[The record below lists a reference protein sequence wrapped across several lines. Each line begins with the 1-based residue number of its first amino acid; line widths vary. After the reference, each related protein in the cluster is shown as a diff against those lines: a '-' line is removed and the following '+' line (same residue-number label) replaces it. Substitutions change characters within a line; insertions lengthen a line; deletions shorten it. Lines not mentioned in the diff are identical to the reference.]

1 MADTLQQLLRER
13 SEQDTVAVKY
23 DDRTW
28 TWREHVAE
36 ARAQAASLV
45 DIADPSRPLHVGVLL
60 ANGPQMLTAMAAAAL
75 GGYVLCC
82 INNTRRGVGLARD
95 IALVDCQILIT
106 DETHRHL
113 LDGLDLPG
121 VRVLDTSSDEWAALT
136 AQPKVLT
143 PYREV
148 GPDDTFVMIFTS
160 GTSGDPKA
168 VQVQHMM
175 PIFAG
180 GALAERYSVGTSDV
194 CYVSMPLFHSNSI
207 YAGWGVALVTGAAI
221 VPAVF
226 SVTRFLDEVR
236 RHGVTYMNYVGK
248 PLAYLLSTPEQPDD
262 HDNPLRV
269 AFGNEASDRDI
280 AEFSRRF
287 DCTVWDGFGST
298 ENAVIITREEGCPPG
313 SLGKGFPGVAIYDP
327 ETLQECDVAK
337 FDENGDLLNRESAV
351 GELVNT
357 NGGGL
362 FRGYYRDAGAT
373 DHRLRHGM
381 YWSGDLAYRDAD
393 GWIYF
398 AGRTADW
405 MRVDGENLAAAPI
418 ERVLTRLSET
428 SRVAVYPVPDESV
441 GDQVMAALVLREGA
455 TLTPAK
461 FEKFLAGQPDLSPKA
476 WPRYV
481 WIADDLPSTATN
493 KILKRELV
501 SYGATPPGGVLW
513 RRDGS
518 RYLPQDERALSGT
531 DR

>member
-1 MADTLQQLLRER
+1 MADTLQQLFRER
-13 SEQDTVAVKY
+13 AGQDNVAVKY
-23 DDRTW
+23 GDRTW
-28 TWREHVAE
+28 TWREHVTE
-36 ARAQAASLV
+36 ASAQAAAII
-45 DIADPSRPLHVGVLL
+45 DIADTDRPLHVGVLL
-60 ANGPQMLTAMAAAAL
+60 ANTPDMLTAMAAAAL

-82 INNTRRGVGLARD
+82 INNTRRGDSLARD

-106 DETHRHL
+106 DAAHRDL
-113 LDGLDLPG
+113 LDGLDLTG
-121 VRVLDTSSDEWAALT
+121 VRVLDTSGDEWAELT
-136 AQPKVLT
+136 AAPRELT
-143 PYREV
+143 PHREV

-175 PIFAG
+175 PIFSG
-180 GALAERYSVGTSDV
+180 SALAERYSVESSDV

-207 YAGWGVALVTGAAI
+207 YAGWGVAMVTGAAM

-226 SVTRFLDEVR
+226 SVSGFLDDVR
-236 RHGVTYMNYVGK
+236 QYGVTFMNYVGK
-248 PLAYLLSTPEQPDD
+248 PLAYILSTPEKPDD

-280 AEFSRRF
+280 AEFARRF

-298 ENAVIITREEGCPPG
+298 ENAVIITREDGCPPG

-327 ETLQECDVAK
+327 DTLQECAIAE
-337 FDENGDLLNRESAV
+337 FDESGNLLNRDAAV

-357 NGGGL
+357 TGGGL
-362 FRGYYRDAGAT
+362 FRGYYKDSGAT
-373 DHRLRHGM
+373 DQRLRHGM

-418 ERVLTRLSET
+418 ERILIRLPEI

-441 GDQVMAALVLREGA
+441 GDQVMAALVLRDGV
-455 TLTPAK
+455 TLTPKA
-461 FEKFLAGQPDLSPKA
+461 FEDFLAAQPDLSPKA

-481 WIADDLPSTATN
+481 WIAESLPATATN

-501 SYGATPPGGVLW
+501 GFGTTPPGGVLW
-513 RRDGS
+513 KRDGTAFES
-518 RYLPQDERALSGT
+518 HEHVVSGT